1 MEVITMYY
9 VKNKQTQS
17 IVSTGY
23 EYEEDAE
30 RAIEVYTEMTIGIT
44 LAKAFKSKEYKVIS
58 K

>member
-1 MEVITMYY
+1 MYY

-44 LAKAFKSKEYKVIS
+44 LAKAFKSKEYEVIS